1 MQRVHH
7 SKMGEGWTE
16 AADQYLFWLSPANNE
31 PGYRDII
38 PGTNR
43 DAGGDLADE
52 ACRKRSLARRARQ
65 AS

>member
-1 MQRVHH
+1 
-7 SKMGEGWTE
+7 MGEGWTE

-43 DAGGDLADE
+43 DAGGDLAD
-52 ACRKRSLARRARQ
+52 
-65 AS
+65 